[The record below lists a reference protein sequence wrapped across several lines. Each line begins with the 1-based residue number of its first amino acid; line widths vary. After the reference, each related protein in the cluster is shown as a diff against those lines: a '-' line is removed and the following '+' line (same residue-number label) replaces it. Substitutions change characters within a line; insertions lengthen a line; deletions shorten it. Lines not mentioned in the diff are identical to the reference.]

1 LAPSYSIKFGYEGEV
16 IALNDDTTLIGFV
29 SGENDTS
36 VNLRLPGGV
45 AQQIAKNKIKSRKK
59 LEQSLMPKGL
69 DAALTD
75 RELADMVGWLLQQK
89 VK

>member
-1 LAPSYSIKFGYEGEV
+1 
-16 IALNDDTTLIGFV
+16 V